1 MKNSSCIELN
11 KKMFAKNVRY
21 LQKRI
26 GTAKFT
32 SVIKGNA
39 YGHCINNF
47 LPMAESVGVDSFAVF
62 DAGEAERAL
71 KIKQPETDIM
81 IMGMIDNDELE
92 WAVDNHIS
100 FFVFDFDRLENAI
113 RAARKLKQ
121 KSRIHVEIETGMNRT
136 GFELEKLEKLVEIL
150 KTNRNNLVLE
160 GVCTHYAGA
169 ESISNHARITK
180 QFDVFIEARNR
191 LENMG
196 VKPRYY
202 HSACSAAALTYKN
215 TIMDMVRFGIAQYG
229 FWPSQETRMY
239 NMLSTDNGFSKDPL
253 TQILSWKSRI
263 MNIKEVPKGEF
274 VGYGTTALMTRK
286 TKVAA
291 VPVGYAYGFARNLS
305 NIGYVLVRGRKASV
319 IGMVNMNVILVNV
332 NGIPGVQKNDE
343 VVLIGRQGRKRITVS
358 SFCDITQNVNYE
370 LLTRLP
376 ETIPRKII

>member
-1 MKNSSCIELN
+1 MKSSSYIELN
-11 KKMFAKNVRY
+11 KKMFSKNVRY

-26 GTAKFT
+26 GKAKFT

-81 IMGMIDNDELE
+81 IMGMIDNEELE
-92 WAVDNHIS
+92 WAVKNRLS
-100 FFVFDFDRLENAI
+100 FFIFDFDRLEHTI
-113 RAARKLKQ
+113 KAAQ
-121 KSRIHVEIETGMNRT
+121 KVKNKARIHIEVETGMFRT
-136 GFELEKLEKLVEIL
+136 GFELDKLEKLVEIL
-150 KTNRNNLVLE
+150 TTNQEYLILE
-160 GVCTHYAGA
+160 GICTHYAGA

-180 QFDVFIEARNR
+180 QFDHFIEAKNR
-191 LENMG
+191 LENLG
-196 VKPRYY
+196 IRPKYY

-229 FWPSQETRMY
+229 FWPSQETRMF
-239 NMLSTDNGFSKDPL
+239 NMLSTDNGFTKDPL

-274 VGYGTTALMTRK
+274 VGYGTTALMTKK

-305 NIGYVLVRGRKASV
+305 NIGHVLVRGRKASV
-319 IGMVNMNVILVNV
+319 LGMVNMNMILVNV
-332 NGIPGVQKNDE
+332 NGIPGVQKEDE
-343 VVLIGRQGRKRITVS
+343 VVLIGKQGRKRITVS
-358 SFCDITQNVNYE
+358 SFCDITRNVNYE